1 MENSRGRRRK
11 NGDVETV
18 RSQVQSQASQAVIIQ
33 RRCSGA
39 LSDSK
44 VSGNLPLQLPL
55 LKQKAAVLHIW
66 KNNSD
71 SASSYLIP
79 FGFYVFLLSWGEG
92 SNSLSPGEAA
102 PSSSFQQFIDVSL
115 GSSKMKADQLRS
127 PSGSCQRENPVALV
141 QSLVKQPQKSRVRCL
156 FSVTHLRTSV
166 FPFSGEDNDSF
177 SLQTEG
183 QLPAHSAH
191 VFAASGHSLL
201 SNDEDRGVYRES

>member
-1 MENSRGRRRK
+1 MRSLRGRRRK
-11 NGDVETV
+11 NGDVEAV

-79 FGFYVFLLSWGEG
+79 FGFYVFLLSWGG
-92 SNSLSPGEAA
+92 GGAIVFLLGKQHHLAASNSSSMSPSAA
-102 PSSSFQQFIDVSL
+102 P
-115 GSSKMKADQLRS
+115 R
-127 PSGSCQRENPVALV
+127 
-141 QSLVKQPQKSRVRCL
+141 
-156 FSVTHLRTSV
+156 
-166 FPFSGEDNDSF
+166 
-177 SLQTEG
+177 
-183 QLPAHSAH
+183 
-191 VFAASGHSLL
+191 
-201 SNDEDRGVYRES
+201 